1 MKCPNC
7 GKSHYRE
14 MGGTSTCVMWYPEYK
29 DGKQINKNP
38 NTLTMNYECCECG
51 AHFHTSNNG
60 EPVLDVVPNLTK
72 PAQYS
77 VEINGE
83 EILKTSPMSIPEFS
97 AIEAAKGQYVTID
110 SDGVVHGMENAGCL
124 PNLNRYRKCQICG
137 KDFICGSAISDGIG
151 PDTDKYIC
159 DECAESLKILIDL
172 IPVIQE
178 NRDEIQVLKDKL
190 REKSKKEVN
199 FKE

>member
-7 GKSHYRE
+7 GKSHYLE
-14 MGGTSTCVMWYPEYK
+14 TGGTSTCVMWYPEFK

-38 NTLTMNYECCECG
+38 NTITMNYECCECG
-51 AHFHTSNNG
+51 AHFHTDNNG
-60 EPVLDVVPNLTK
+60 DPILDFVPNRQKVNDNATL
-72 PAQYS
+72 
-77 VEINGE
+77 I
-83 EILKTSPMSIPEFS
+83 IPETRYADENIS
-97 AIEAAKGQYVTID
+97 ATPTVDGQYVTID
-110 SDGVVHGMENAGCL
+110 GDGVVHRMENVGVI
-124 PNLNRYRKCQICG
+124 PDMNRYRTCQICG
-137 KDFICGSAISDGIG
+137 KDFICGSICSLGIG
-151 PDTDKYIC
+151 PDKEKYIC

-178 NRDEIQVLKDKL
+178 NREEIQALRDKL

>member
-14 MGGTSTCVMWYPEYK
+14 LGGTSTCVMWYPEYK

-51 AHFHTSNNG
+51 AKFHVNNNG
-60 EPVLDVVPNLTK
+60 DPILDCVPNLTK
-72 PAQYS
+72 PATY
-77 VEINGE
+77 VEE
-83 EILKTSPMSIPEFS
+83 EVKVTPPTADQPI
-97 AIEAAKGQYVTID
+97 TID
-110 SDGVVHGMENAGCL
+110 GNGVVSGLETFSTIPDL
-124 PNLNRYRKCQICG
+124 TLNRYRKCNICG
-137 KDFICGSAISDGIG
+137 KDFVCGSGISYGIG